1 MLCTHIS
8 FILDLIWCCTVLE
21 KSAVKR
27 GHLNEMSSCHNGS
40 ADSSEK
46 SVSTIGAMHP
56 KKLL

>member
-1 MLCTHIS
+1 MCTHIS
-8 FILDLIWCCTVLE
+8 IILDLIWYCTVLE
-21 KSAVKR
+21 KTAIRR
-27 GHLNEMSSCHNGS
+27 GHLNEMSSCYHGS